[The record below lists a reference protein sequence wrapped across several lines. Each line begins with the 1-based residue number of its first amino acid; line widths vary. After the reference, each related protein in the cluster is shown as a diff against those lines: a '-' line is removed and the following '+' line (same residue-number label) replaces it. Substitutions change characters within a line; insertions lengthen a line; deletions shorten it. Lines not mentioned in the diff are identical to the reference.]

1 MKTITLLIT
10 ILFMVLPLSATD
22 KESWEIYTSYNDI
35 TEIEPAGN
43 QVFALASNGLFSYH
57 IKNGSVTTYDKAN
70 TLSDFDINHIAW
82 NKTTK
87 KLVITY
93 TNGNIDLLDANGNV
107 VNVPDLYLK
116 SMTDNKQINHIYIS
130 GANVYLSL
138 SFGIIKL
145 DTKEGKIL
153 DTYKLG
159 FNVNYSYIEDNCLYA
174 ASKEAGL
181 YRGVLKNN
189 LIDKNNWEK
198 AGNFK
203 EQTMNSTNVYDTTN
217 KYWWTVKE
225 GKLTYYTLNTD
236 KEKIYQ
242 TEGIIPDGPAS
253 NKFYRLYI
261 NKNKLYAVAGA
272 WSQEKDCN
280 NMGEVHVWNGEKWE
294 EFEQPSD
301 ASLGHLYRDL
311 LCLDFDPSKEGHIMV
326 GSKAGLY
333 EFQDGK
339 FIKCYNKDNT
349 SVITS
354 PLGNNYT
361 IISSVKYDATGK
373 LWLLNSLGD
382 NSILS
387 FDQTTQEWKHYPHS
401 EIGSNDRYN
410 LTGLIIGKNNGNIW
424 FANNY
429 YEKNRLYKYNYNTDE
444 LTMYGPTFTNEDGR
458 DITPIYV
465 HCLAEDRN
473 GNIWIGTTSGPLYLS
488 MSDIKNGNNIF
499 TQHKVPRNDN
509 TNYADYLLDNSNI
522 RCIAVDGANQK
533 WFGTDNG
540 VYLVSD
546 DCNTQIYHFD
556 TDNSPLISNIV
567 YSIAVNNNTGKVY
580 FATDKGLCS
589 FNNGI
594 VGSNS
599 EMTKDNVYAYP
610 NPVKPDY
617 TGKINIV
624 GLSFNANIKI
634 VSTNGTLINE
644 GRSAGGSYSWDGCDL
659 NGKKVASGI
668 YMVETATE
676 SGEKGIVCKIA
687 IIR

>member
-43 QVFALASNGLFSYH
+43 LVFALASNGLFSYH
-57 IKNGSVTTYDKAN
+57 IKDGSVTTYDKAN

-93 TNGNIDLLDANGNV
+93 TNGNIDLLDANRNV

-116 SMTDNKQINHIYIS
+116 SMTDNKQINHINIS

-354 PLGNNYT
+354 PLDNNYT

-424 FANNY
+424 FVNNY

-617 TGKINIV
+617 TGRINIV

>member
-198 AGNFK
+198 ASNFK

-617 TGKINIV
+617 TGKINII

>member
-1 MKTITLLIT
+1 M
-10 ILFMVLPLSATD
+10 
-22 KESWEIYTSYNDI
+22 
-35 TEIEPAGN
+35 
-43 QVFALASNGLFSYH
+43 
-57 IKNGSVTTYDKAN
+57 
-70 TLSDFDINHIAW
+70 
-82 NKTTK
+82 
-87 KLVITY
+87 
-93 TNGNIDLLDANGNV
+93 
-107 VNVPDLYLK
+107 
-116 SMTDNKQINHIYIS
+116 
-130 GANVYLSL
+130 
-138 SFGIIKL
+138 
-145 DTKEGKIL
+145 
-153 DTYKLG
+153 
-159 FNVNYSYIEDNCLYA
+159 
-174 ASKEAGL
+174 
-181 YRGVLKNN
+181 
-189 LIDKNNWEK
+189 
-198 AGNFK
+198 
-203 EQTMNSTNVYDTTN
+203 
-217 KYWWTVKE
+217 
-225 GKLTYYTLNTD
+225 TYYTLNTD

-311 LCLDFDPSKEGHIMV
+311 LYLDFDPSKEGHIMV

-361 IISSVKYDATGK
+361 IISSVKYDARGK

-424 FANNY
+424 FVNNY

>member
-43 QVFALASNGLFSYH
+43 LVFALASNGLFSYH
-57 IKNGSVTTYDKAN
+57 IKDGSVTTYDKAN

-93 TNGNIDLLDANGNV
+93 TNGNIDLLDTNGNV

-116 SMTDNKQINHIYIS
+116 SMTDNKQINHINIS

-225 GKLTYYTLNTD
+225 DKLTYYTLNTD

-424 FANNY
+424 FVNNY

-488 MSDIKNGNNIF
+488 MSDIKNSNNIF

>member
-10 ILFMVLPLSATD
+10 ILFMTLPLSAID
-22 KESWEIYTSYNDI
+22 KGSWEIYTSYNDI

-82 NKTTK
+82 NKNTK

-93 TNGNIDLLDANGNV
+93 TNGNIDLLDANGNII
-107 VNVPDLYLK
+107 NIPDLYLK
-116 SMTDNKQINHIYIS
+116 SMTDNKQINHINIS
-130 GANVYLSL
+130 GTNAYLSL
-138 SFGIIKL
+138 PFGIIKL

-198 AGNFK
+198 TGNFK
-203 EQTMNSTNVYDTTN
+203 EQTKNSTTVYDTTN

-301 ASLGHLYRDL
+301 ASLGHRYRDL

-354 PLGNNYT
+354 PLSKSYT
-361 IISSVKYDATGK
+361 IISSVKYDTTGK

-387 FDQTTQEWKHYPHS
+387 FDQSTQEWKNYPHT
-401 EIGSNDRYN
+401 EIGSSDRYN
-410 LTGLIIGKNNGNIW
+410 LTGLIIDENNGNMW
-424 FANNY
+424 FVNNS

-444 LTMYGPTFTNEDGR
+444 LTMYGATFTNEDGKN
-458 DITPIYV
+458 ITPIYV

-488 MSDIKNGNNIF
+488 LSDIKNGTDIF

-540 VYLVSD
+540 VYLISD
-546 DCNTQIYHFD
+546 DCNTQIYHFN
-556 TDNSPLISNIV
+556 TENSPLISNTIH
-567 YSIAVNNNTGKVY
+567 SIAINNNAGKVY

-594 VGSNS
+594 VSPNA

-624 GLSFNANIKI
+624 GLSFNADIKI

-644 GRSAGGSYSWDGCDL
+644 GRSAGGSYTWDGCDQ

-676 SGEKGIVCKIA
+676 SGEKGMVCKIA

>member
-361 IISSVKYDATGK
+361 IISSVKYDARGK

-488 MSDIKNGNNIF
+488 MSDIQNGNNIF

>member
-43 QVFALASNGLFSYH
+43 LVFALASNGLFSYH
-57 IKNGSVTTYDKAN
+57 IKDGSVTTYDKAN

-130 GANVYLSL
+130 GTNVYLSL

-181 YRGVLKNN
+181 YKGVLKNN
-189 LIDKNNWEK
+189 LLDNNNWEK

-253 NKFYRLYI
+253 NNFYRLYI

-424 FANNY
+424 FVNNY

-540 VYLVSD
+540 VYLISD
-546 DCNTQIYHFD
+546 DCNTQIYHFN
-556 TDNSPLISNIV
+556 TENSPLISNTIH
-567 YSIAVNNNTGKVY
+567 SIAINNNAGKVY

-594 VGSNS
+594 VSPNA

-624 GLSFNANIKI
+624 GLSFNADIKI

-644 GRSAGGSYSWDGCDL
+644 GRSAGGSYTWDGCDQ

-676 SGEKGIVCKIA
+676 SGEKGVVCKIA

>member
-43 QVFALASNGLFSYH
+43 LVFALASNGLFSYH
-57 IKNGSVTTYDKAN
+57 IKDGSVTTYDKAN

-93 TNGNIDLLDANGNV
+93 TNGNIDLLDTNGNV

-116 SMTDNKQINHIYIS
+116 SITDNKQINHIYIS
-130 GANVYLSL
+130 GTNVYLSL

-181 YRGVLKNN
+181 YKGVLKNN
-189 LIDKNNWEK
+189 LLDNNNWEK

-203 EQTMNSTNVYDTTN
+203 EQTINSTNVYDTTN

-311 LCLDFDPSKEGHIMV
+311 LYLDFDPSKEGHIMV

-361 IISSVKYDATGK
+361 IISSVKYDARGK

-424 FANNY
+424 FVNNY

-599 EMTKDNVYAYP
+599 EMIKDNVYAYP

>member
-43 QVFALASNGLFSYH
+43 LVFALASNGLFSYH
-57 IKNGSVTTYDKAN
+57 IKDGSVTTYDKAN

-87 KLVITY
+87 KMVITY

-361 IISSVKYDATGK
+361 IISSVKYDARGK

-424 FANNY
+424 FVNNY

-488 MSDIKNGNNIF
+488 MSDIQNGNNIF

-644 GRSAGGSYSWDGCDL
+644 GRSAGGSYSWDGCDQ

>member
-10 ILFMVLPLSATD
+10 ILFMTLPLSAID
-22 KESWEIYTSYNDI
+22 KGSWEIYTSYNDI

-82 NKTTK
+82 NKNTK

-116 SMTDNKQINHIYIS
+116 SMTDNKQINRINIS
-130 GANVYLSL
+130 GTNAYLSL
-138 SFGIIKL
+138 PFGIIKL

-198 AGNFK
+198 TGNFK
-203 EQTMNSTNVYDTTN
+203 EQTKNSTTVYDTTN

-301 ASLGHLYRDL
+301 ASLGHRYRDL

-354 PLGNNYT
+354 PLSKSYT

-410 LTGLIIGKNNGNIW
+410 LTGLIIGKNNGNMW
-424 FANNY
+424 FVNNS

-444 LTMYGPTFTNEDGR
+444 LTMYGATFTNEDGKN
-458 DITPIYV
+458 ITPIYV
-465 HCLAEDRN
+465 HCLTEDRN

-488 MSDIKNGNNIF
+488 LSDIKNGTDIF

-540 VYLVSD
+540 VYLISD
-546 DCNTQIYHFD
+546 DCNTQIYHFN
-556 TDNSPLISNIV
+556 TENSPLISNTIH
-567 YSIAVNNNTGKVY
+567 SIAINNNAGKVY

-594 VGSNS
+594 VSPNA

-624 GLSFNANIKI
+624 GLSFNADIKI

-644 GRSAGGSYSWDGCDL
+644 GRSAGGSYTWDGCDQ

-676 SGEKGIVCKIA
+676 SGEKGMVCKIA

>member
-1 MKTITLLIT
+1 
-10 ILFMVLPLSATD
+10 MVLPLSATD

-43 QVFALASNGLFSYH
+43 LVFALASNGLFSYH
-57 IKNGSVTTYDKAN
+57 IKDGSVTTYDKAN

-107 VNVPDLYLK
+107 VNVPDLYQK
-116 SMTDNKQINHIYIS
+116 SMTDNKQINHINIS

-174 ASKEAGL
+174 ASKETGL

-354 PLGNNYT
+354 PLDNNYT

-424 FANNY
+424 FVNNY

>member
-43 QVFALASNGLFSYH
+43 LVFALASNGLFSYH
-57 IKNGSVTTYDKAN
+57 IKDGSVTTYDKAN

-116 SMTDNKQINHIYIS
+116 SMTDNKQINHINIS

-174 ASKEAGL
+174 ASKETGL

-225 GKLTYYTLNTD
+225 GKLTYCTLNTD

-272 WSQEKDCN
+272 W
-280 NMGEVHVWNGEKWE
+280 
-294 EFEQPSD
+294 
-301 ASLGHLYRDL
+301 
-311 LCLDFDPSKEGHIMV
+311 
-326 GSKAGLY
+326 
-333 EFQDGK
+333 
-339 FIKCYNKDNT
+339 
-349 SVITS
+349 
-354 PLGNNYT
+354 
-361 IISSVKYDATGK
+361 
-373 LWLLNSLGD
+373 
-382 NSILS
+382 
-387 FDQTTQEWKHYPHS
+387 
-401 EIGSNDRYN
+401 
-410 LTGLIIGKNNGNIW
+410 
-424 FANNY
+424 
-429 YEKNRLYKYNYNTDE
+429 
-444 LTMYGPTFTNEDGR
+444 
-458 DITPIYV
+458 
-465 HCLAEDRN
+465 
-473 GNIWIGTTSGPLYLS
+473 
-488 MSDIKNGNNIF
+488 
-499 TQHKVPRNDN
+499 
-509 TNYADYLLDNSNI
+509 
-522 RCIAVDGANQK
+522 
-533 WFGTDNG
+533 
-540 VYLVSD
+540 
-546 DCNTQIYHFD
+546 
-556 TDNSPLISNIV
+556 
-567 YSIAVNNNTGKVY
+567 
-580 FATDKGLCS
+580 
-589 FNNGI
+589 
-594 VGSNS
+594 
-599 EMTKDNVYAYP
+599 
-610 NPVKPDY
+610 
-617 TGKINIV
+617 
-624 GLSFNANIKI
+624 
-634 VSTNGTLINE
+634 
-644 GRSAGGSYSWDGCDL
+644 
-659 NGKKVASGI
+659 
-668 YMVETATE
+668 
-676 SGEKGIVCKIA
+676 
-687 IIR
+687 

>member
-43 QVFALASNGLFSYH
+43 LVFALASNGLFSYH
-57 IKNGSVTTYDKAN
+57 IKDGSVTTYDKAN

-361 IISSVKYDATGK
+361 IISSVKYDARGK

-424 FANNY
+424 FVNNY

-473 GNIWIGTTSGPLYLS
+473 GNIWIGTTSGPFYLS
-488 MSDIKNGNNIF
+488 MSDIQNGNNIF

>member
-43 QVFALASNGLFSYH
+43 LVFALASNGLFSYH
-57 IKNGSVTTYDKAN
+57 IKDGSVTTYDKAN

-116 SMTDNKQINHIYIS
+116 SMTDNKQINHINIS

-153 DTYKLG
+153 DAYKLG

-181 YRGVLKNN
+181 YKGVLKNN
-189 LIDKNNWEK
+189 LLDNNNWEK

-203 EQTMNSTNVYDTTN
+203 EQTMNYTNVYDTTN

-410 LTGLIIGKNNGNIW
+410 LTGFIIGKNNGNIW
-424 FANNY
+424 FVNNY
-429 YEKNRLYKYNYNTDE
+429 YEKNRLYKYNYNIDE

-556 TDNSPLISNIV
+556 TANSPLISNIV

-599 EMTKDNVYAYP
+599 EMIKDNVYAYP

-617 TGKINIV
+617 TGKIIIV

>member
-1 MKTITLLIT
+1 MT
-10 ILFMVLPLSATD
+10 LPLSAID
-22 KESWEIYTSYNDI
+22 KGSWEIYTSYNDI

-82 NKTTK
+82 NKNTK

-93 TNGNIDLLDANGNV
+93 TNGNIDLLDANGNII
-107 VNVPDLYLK
+107 NIPDLYLK

-130 GANVYLSL
+130 GTNAYLSL
-138 SFGIIKL
+138 PFGIIKL

-198 AGNFK
+198 TGNFK
-203 EQTMNSTNVYDTTN
+203 EQTKNSTTVYDTTN

-301 ASLGHLYRDL
+301 ASLGHRYRDL

-401 EIGSNDRYN
+401 EIGFNDRYN

-488 MSDIKNGNNIF
+488 MSDIQNGNNIF

>member
-43 QVFALASNGLFSYH
+43 LVFALASNGLFSYH
-57 IKNGSVTTYDKAN
+57 IKDGSVTTYDKAN

-116 SMTDNKQINHIYIS
+116 SMTDNKQINHINIS

-153 DTYKLG
+153 DAYKLG

-189 LIDKNNWEK
+189 LLDNNNWEK

-203 EQTMNSTNVYDTTN
+203 EQTMNYTNVYDTTN

-311 LCLDFDPSKEGHIMV
+311 LCLDFAPSKEGHIMV

-424 FANNY
+424 FVNNY
-429 YEKNRLYKYNYNTDE
+429 YEKNRLYKYNYNIDE

>member
-10 ILFMVLPLSATD
+10 ILFMTLPLSAID
-22 KESWEIYTSYNDI
+22 KGSWEIYTSYNDI

-57 IKNGSVTTYDKAN
+57 IKDGSVTTYDKAN

-93 TNGNIDLLDANGNV
+93 TNGNIDLLDTNGNV

-116 SMTDNKQINHIYIS
+116 SMTDNKQINHINIS

-181 YRGVLKNN
+181 YKGVLKNN
-189 LIDKNNWEK
+189 LLDNNNWEK

-339 FIKCYNKDNT
+339 FIKYYNKDNT

-361 IISSVKYDATGK
+361 IISSVKYDARGK

-424 FANNY
+424 FVNNY

-488 MSDIKNGNNIF
+488 MSDIQNGNNIF

-589 FNNGI
+589 FNNRI

>member
-1 MKTITLLIT
+1 MT
-10 ILFMVLPLSATD
+10 LPLSAID
-22 KESWEIYTSYNDI
+22 KGSWEIYTSYNDI

-43 QVFALASNGLFSYH
+43 LVFALASNGLFSYH
-57 IKNGSVTTYDKAN
+57 IKDGSVTTYDKAN

-301 ASLGHLYRDL
+301 ASLGHRYRDL

-354 PLGNNYT
+354 PLSKSYT

-410 LTGLIIGKNNGNIW
+410 LTGLIIDENNGNMW
-424 FANNY
+424 FVNNS

-444 LTMYGPTFTNEDGR
+444 LTMYGATFTNEDGKN
-458 DITPIYV
+458 ITPIYV
-465 HCLAEDRN
+465 HCLTEDRN

-488 MSDIKNGNNIF
+488 LSDIKNGTDIF

-540 VYLVSD
+540 VYLISD
-546 DCNTQIYHFD
+546 DCNTQIYHFN
-556 TDNSPLISNIV
+556 TENSPLISNTIH
-567 YSIAVNNNTGKVY
+567 SIAINNNAGKVY

-594 VGSNS
+594 VSPNA

-624 GLSFNANIKI
+624 GLSFNADIKI

-644 GRSAGGSYSWDGCDL
+644 GRSAGGSYTWDGCDQ

-676 SGEKGIVCKIA
+676 SGEKGMVCKIA

>member
-43 QVFALASNGLFSYH
+43 LVFALASNGLFSYH
-57 IKNGSVTTYDKAN
+57 IKDGSVTTYDKAN

-93 TNGNIDLLDANGNV
+93 TNGNIDLLDANRNV

-116 SMTDNKQINHIYIS
+116 SMTDNKQINHINIS

-354 PLGNNYT
+354 PLDNNYT

-424 FANNY
+424 FVNNY

-599 EMTKDNVYAYP
+599 EMIKDNVYAYP

>member
-1 MKTITLLIT
+1 MT
-10 ILFMVLPLSATD
+10 LPLSAID
-22 KESWEIYTSYNDI
+22 KGSWEIYTSYNDI

-82 NKTTK
+82 NKNTK

-116 SMTDNKQINHIYIS
+116 SMTDNKQINHINIS
-130 GANVYLSL
+130 GTNAYLSL
-138 SFGIIKL
+138 PFGIIKL

-198 AGNFK
+198 TGNFK
-203 EQTMNSTNVYDTTN
+203 EQTKNSTTVYDTTN

-301 ASLGHLYRDL
+301 ASLGHRYRDL

-354 PLGNNYT
+354 PLSKSYT
-361 IISSVKYDATGK
+361 IISSVKYDTTGK

-387 FDQTTQEWKHYPHS
+387 FDQSTQEWKNYPHT
-401 EIGSNDRYN
+401 EIGSSDRYN
-410 LTGLIIGKNNGNIW
+410 LTGLIIDENNGNMW
-424 FANNY
+424 FVNNS

-444 LTMYGPTFTNEDGR
+444 LTMYGATFTNEDGKN
-458 DITPIYV
+458 ITPIYV
-465 HCLAEDRN
+465 HCLTEDRN

-488 MSDIKNGNNIF
+488 LSDIKNGTDIF

-540 VYLVSD
+540 VYLISD
-546 DCNTQIYHFD
+546 DCNTQIYHFN
-556 TDNSPLISNIV
+556 TENSPLISNTIH
-567 YSIAVNNNTGKVY
+567 SIAINNNAGKVY

-594 VGSNS
+594 VSPNA

-624 GLSFNANIKI
+624 GLSFNADIKI

-644 GRSAGGSYSWDGCDL
+644 GRSAGGSYTWDGCDQ
-659 NGKKVASGI
+659 NGKKMASGI

-676 SGEKGIVCKIA
+676 SGEKGMVCKIA

>member
-10 ILFMVLPLSATD
+10 ILFMVLPLSAID
-22 KESWEIYTSYNDI
+22 KGSWEIYTSYNDI

-43 QVFALASNGLFSYH
+43 LVFALASNGLFSYH
-57 IKNGSVTTYDKAN
+57 IKDGSVTTYDKAN

-116 SMTDNKQINHIYIS
+116 SMTDNKQINHINIS

-174 ASKEAGL
+174 ASKETGL

-253 NKFYRLYI
+253 NKFYHLYI

-354 PLGNNYT
+354 PLDNNYT

-424 FANNY
+424 FVNNY

>member
-10 ILFMVLPLSATD
+10 ILFMTLPLAAID
-22 KESWEIYTSYNDI
+22 KGSWEIYTSYNDI

-82 NKTTK
+82 NKNTK

-93 TNGNIDLLDANGNV
+93 TNGNIDLLDANGNII
-107 VNVPDLYLK
+107 NIPDLYLK

-130 GANVYLSL
+130 GTNAYLSL

-198 AGNFK
+198 TGNFK
-203 EQTMNSTNVYDTTN
+203 EQTKNSTTVYDTTN

-301 ASLGHLYRDL
+301 ASLGHRYRDL

-424 FANNY
+424 FVNNY

-488 MSDIKNGNNIF
+488 MSDIKNDNNIF

-599 EMTKDNVYAYP
+599 EMIKDNVYAYP

-676 SGEKGIVCKIA
+676 SSEKGIVCKIA

>member
-43 QVFALASNGLFSYH
+43 LVFALASNGLFSYH
-57 IKNGSVTTYDKAN
+57 IKDGSVTTYDKAN

-82 NKTTK
+82 NKNTK

-93 TNGNIDLLDANGNV
+93 TNGNIDLLDTNGNV
-107 VNVPDLYLK
+107 VNVPDLYQK
-116 SMTDNKQINHIYIS
+116 SMTDNKQINHINIS

-189 LIDKNNWEK
+189 LIDRNNWEK

-253 NKFYRLYI
+253 NNFYRLYI

-410 LTGLIIGKNNGNIW
+410 LIGLIIGKNNGNIW
-424 FANNY
+424 FVNNY

-599 EMTKDNVYAYP
+599 EMIKDNVYAYP

>member
-1 MKTITLLIT
+1 MT
-10 ILFMVLPLSATD
+10 LPLSAID
-22 KESWEIYTSYNDI
+22 KGSWEIYTSYNDI

-82 NKTTK
+82 NKNTK

-116 SMTDNKQINHIYIS
+116 SMTDNKQINHINIS
-130 GANVYLSL
+130 GTNAYLSL
-138 SFGIIKL
+138 PFGIIKL

-198 AGNFK
+198 TGNFK
-203 EQTMNSTNVYDTTN
+203 EQTKNSTTVYDTTN

-301 ASLGHLYRDL
+301 ASLGHRYRDL

-354 PLGNNYT
+354 PLSKSYT
-361 IISSVKYDATGK
+361 IISSVKYDTTGK

-387 FDQTTQEWKHYPHS
+387 FDQSTQEWKNYPHT
-401 EIGSNDRYN
+401 EIGSSDRYN
-410 LTGLIIGKNNGNIW
+410 LTGLIIDENNGNMW
-424 FANNY
+424 FVNNS

-444 LTMYGPTFTNEDGR
+444 LTMYGATFTNEDGKN
-458 DITPIYV
+458 ITPIYV
-465 HCLAEDRN
+465 HCLTEDRN

-488 MSDIKNGNNIF
+488 LSDIKNGTDIF

-540 VYLVSD
+540 VYLISD
-546 DCNTQIYHFD
+546 DCNTQIYHFN
-556 TDNSPLISNIV
+556 TENSPLISNTIH
-567 YSIAVNNNTGKVY
+567 SIAINNNAGKVY

-594 VGSNS
+594 VCPNA

-624 GLSFNANIKI
+624 GLSFNADIKI

-644 GRSAGGSYSWDGCDL
+644 GRSAGGSYTWDGCDQ

-676 SGEKGIVCKIA
+676 SGEKGVVCKIA

>member
-43 QVFALASNGLFSYH
+43 LVFALASNGLFSYH
-57 IKNGSVTTYDKAN
+57 IKDGSVTTYDKAN

-93 TNGNIDLLDANGNV
+93 TNGNIDLLDTNGNV

-130 GANVYLSL
+130 GTNAYLSL
-138 SFGIIKL
+138 PFGIIKL

-301 ASLGHLYRDL
+301 ASLGHRYRDL

-401 EIGSNDRYN
+401 EIDSNDRYN

-488 MSDIKNGNNIF
+488 MSDIQNGNNIF

>member
-43 QVFALASNGLFSYH
+43 LVFALASNGLFSYH
-57 IKNGSVTTYDKAN
+57 IKDGSVTTYDKAN

-116 SMTDNKQINHIYIS
+116 SMTDNKQINHINIS

-153 DTYKLG
+153 DAYKLS

-181 YRGVLKNN
+181 YRGVLKKN

-301 ASLGHLYRDL
+301 ASLGHRYRDL

-424 FANNY
+424 FVNNY

-599 EMTKDNVYAYP
+599 EMIKDNVYAYP

>member
-43 QVFALASNGLFSYH
+43 LVFALASNGLFSYH
-57 IKNGSVTTYDKAN
+57 IKDGSVTTYDKAN

-116 SMTDNKQINHIYIS
+116 SMTDNKQINHINIS

-181 YRGVLKNN
+181 YKGVLKNN
-189 LIDKNNWEK
+189 LLDNNNWEK

-203 EQTMNSTNVYDTTN
+203 EQTMNYTNVYDTTN

-339 FIKCYNKDNT
+339 FIKYYNKDNT

-424 FANNY
+424 FVNNY
-429 YEKNRLYKYNYNTDE
+429 YEKNRLYKYNYNIDE

-599 EMTKDNVYAYP
+599 EMIKDNVYAYP

>member
-10 ILFMVLPLSATD
+10 ILFMTLPLSAID
-22 KESWEIYTSYNDI
+22 KGSWEIYTSYNDI

-82 NKTTK
+82 NKNTK

-116 SMTDNKQINHIYIS
+116 SMTDNKQINHINIS

-159 FNVNYSYIEDNCLYA
+159 FNINYSYIEDNCLYA

-253 NKFYRLYI
+253 NNFYRLYI

-424 FANNY
+424 FVNNY

-488 MSDIKNGNNIF
+488 LSDIKNGTDIF

-540 VYLVSD
+540 VYLISD
-546 DCNTQIYHFD
+546 DCNTQIYHFN
-556 TDNSPLISNIV
+556 TENSPLISNTIH
-567 YSIAVNNNTGKVY
+567 SIAINNNAGKVY

-594 VGSNS
+594 VSPNA

-624 GLSFNANIKI
+624 GLSFNADIKI

-644 GRSAGGSYSWDGCDL
+644 GRSAGGSYTWDGCDQ

-676 SGEKGIVCKIA
+676 SGEKGVVCKIA

>member
-10 ILFMVLPLSATD
+10 ILFMTLPLSAID
-22 KESWEIYTSYNDI
+22 KGSWEIYTSYNDI

-43 QVFALASNGLFSYH
+43 LVFALASNGLFSYH
-57 IKNGSVTTYDKAN
+57 IKDGSVTTYDKAN

-93 TNGNIDLLDANGNV
+93 TNGNIDLLDTNGNV

-130 GANVYLSL
+130 GTNAYLSL
-138 SFGIIKL
+138 PFGIIKL

-181 YRGVLKNN
+181 YKGVLKNN
-189 LIDKNNWEK
+189 LLDNNNWEK

-339 FIKCYNKDNT
+339 FIKYYNKDNT

-361 IISSVKYDATGK
+361 IISSVKYDARGK

-424 FANNY
+424 FVNNY

-488 MSDIKNGNNIF
+488 MSDIQNGNNIF

-589 FNNGI
+589 FNNRI

>member
-43 QVFALASNGLFSYH
+43 LVFALASNGLFSYH
-57 IKNGSVTTYDKAN
+57 IKDGSVTTYDKAN

-93 TNGNIDLLDANGNV
+93 TNGNIDLLDTNGNV

-116 SMTDNKQINHIYIS
+116 SMTDNKQINHINIS

-153 DTYKLG
+153 DAYKLG

-181 YRGVLKNN
+181 YKGVLKNN
-189 LIDKNNWEK
+189 LLDNNNWEK

-253 NKFYRLYI
+253 NNFYRLYI

-333 EFQDGK
+333 EFQYGK

-424 FANNY
+424 FVNNY

-599 EMTKDNVYAYP
+599 EMIKDNVYAYP

>member
-43 QVFALASNGLFSYH
+43 LVFALASNGLFSYH
-57 IKNGSVTTYDKAN
+57 IKDGSVTTYDKAN

-93 TNGNIDLLDANGNV
+93 TNGNIDLLDTNGNV

-116 SMTDNKQINHIYIS
+116 SMTDNKQINHIYIN
-130 GANVYLSL
+130 GTNAYLSL
-138 SFGIIKL
+138 PFGIIKL

-189 LIDKNNWEK
+189 LIDRNNWEK

-253 NKFYRLYI
+253 NNFYRLYI

-424 FANNY
+424 FVNNY

-546 DCNTQIYHFD
+546 DCNTQIYHFN
-556 TDNSPLISNIV
+556 TENSPLISNTIH
-567 YSIAVNNNTGKVY
+567 SIAINNNAGKVY

-594 VGSNS
+594 VSPNA

-624 GLSFNANIKI
+624 GLSFYADIKI

-644 GRSAGGSYSWDGCDL
+644 GRSAGGSYTWDGCDQ

-676 SGEKGIVCKIA
+676 SGEKGVVCKIA

>member
-43 QVFALASNGLFSYH
+43 LVFALASNGLFSYH
-57 IKNGSVTTYDKAN
+57 IKDGSVTTYDKAN

-93 TNGNIDLLDANGNV
+93 TNGNIDLLDANRNV

-116 SMTDNKQINHIYIS
+116 SMTDNKQINHINIS

-301 ASLGHLYRDL
+301 ASLDHLYRDL

-354 PLGNNYT
+354 PLDNNYT

-424 FANNY
+424 FVNNY

-599 EMTKDNVYAYP
+599 EMIKDNVYAYP

>member
-43 QVFALASNGLFSYH
+43 LVFALASNGLFSYH
-57 IKNGSVTTYDKAN
+57 IKDGSVTTYDKAN

-116 SMTDNKQINHIYIS
+116 SMTDNKQINHINIS

-153 DTYKLG
+153 DAYKLG

-181 YRGVLKNN
+181 YKGVLKNN
-189 LIDKNNWEK
+189 LLDNNNWEK

-203 EQTMNSTNVYDTTN
+203 EQTMNYTNVYDTTN

-272 WSQEKDCN
+272 WSQEK
-280 NMGEVHVWNGEKWE
+280 
-294 EFEQPSD
+294 D

-410 LTGLIIGKNNGNIW
+410 LTGFIIGKNNGNIW
-424 FANNY
+424 FVNNY
-429 YEKNRLYKYNYNTDE
+429 YEKNRLYKYNYNIDE

-556 TDNSPLISNIV
+556 TANSPLISNIV

-599 EMTKDNVYAYP
+599 EMIKDNVYAYP

>member
-43 QVFALASNGLFSYH
+43 LVFALASNGLFSYH
-57 IKNGSVTTYDKAN
+57 IKDGSVTTYDKAN

-93 TNGNIDLLDANGNV
+93 TNGNIDLLDTNGNV

-130 GANVYLSL
+130 GTNVYLSL

-181 YRGVLKNN
+181 YKGVLKNN
-189 LIDKNNWEK
+189 LLDNNNWEK

-311 LCLDFDPSKEGHIMV
+311 LYLDFDPSKKGHIMV

-361 IISSVKYDATGK
+361 IISSVKYDARGK

-424 FANNY
+424 FVNNY

>member
-43 QVFALASNGLFSYH
+43 LVFALASNGLFSYH
-57 IKNGSVTTYDKAN
+57 IKDGSVTTYDKAN

-116 SMTDNKQINHIYIS
+116 SMTDNKQINHINIS

-198 AGNFK
+198 TGNFK
-203 EQTMNSTNVYDTTN
+203 EQTKNSTTVYDTTN

-301 ASLGHLYRDL
+301 ASLGHRYRDL

-354 PLGNNYT
+354 PLSKSYT

-424 FANNY
+424 FVNNY

-444 LTMYGPTFTNEDGR
+444 LTMYGATFTNEDGKN
-458 DITPIYV
+458 ITPIYV
-465 HCLAEDRN
+465 HCLTEDRN